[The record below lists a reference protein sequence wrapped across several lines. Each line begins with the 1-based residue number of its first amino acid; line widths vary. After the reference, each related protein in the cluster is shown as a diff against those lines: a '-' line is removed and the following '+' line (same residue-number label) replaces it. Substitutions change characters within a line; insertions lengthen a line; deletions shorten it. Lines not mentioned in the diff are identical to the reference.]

1 MTGADK
7 KQAQDR
13 PRKLERDIKVINSL
27 GLHARPAAMFVKTAS
42 VFQADVMVSKEG
54 NTVSG
59 KSIMGLMTLQAECG
73 SVLRIAAE
81 GPDASDALDRLE
93 TLFLEKFHEE

>member
-1 MTGADK
+1 MKHNAK
-7 KQAQDR
+7 SPAQEP
-13 PRKLERDIKVINSL
+13 PRKLTRDIKVINSL

-42 VFQADVMVSKEG
+42 VFQSDVTVAKDG

-73 SVLRIAAE
+73 SSLRVTAE
-81 GPDASDALDRLE
+81 GPDAADVLDRLE
-93 TLFLEKFHEE
+93 ALFLEKFKEE